1 MTLENK
7 TYPVSFLYDTDK
19 RIVFQ
24 NTWRNSYMAGEK
36 YAARKVYWADIVHQC
51 NQSGMIKNEWLRQH
65 DISSKSFYYWQKKL
79 RDEDFMISNEEETPS
94 LMTDNRF
101 VELSSDSIIPSV
113 SSKSVTI
120 HKSNISIDLDE
131 SVSDEF
137 LLRILKAMNHA

>member
-1 MTLENK
+1 
-7 TYPVSFLYDTDK
+7 
-19 RIVFQ
+19 
-24 NTWRNSYMAGEK
+24 MAGEK
-36 YAARKVYWADIVHQC
+36 YAARRGYWADIIHQC
-51 NQSGMIKNEWLRQH
+51 NQSGMIKNEWLKQH
-65 DISSKSFYYWQKKL
+65 NISSKSFYYWQKKL

-101 VELSSDSIIPSV
+101 VELSSDSITPSA

>member
-1 MTLENK
+1 
-7 TYPVSFLYDTDK
+7 
-19 RIVFQ
+19 
-24 NTWRNSYMAGEK
+24 MAGEK
-36 YAARKVYWADIVHQC
+36 YAARKVYWADIIRQC
-51 NQSGMIKNEWLRQH
+51 NQSGMIKIDWLRQH

-94 LMTDNRF
+94 VKTDNRF
-101 VELSSDSIIPSV
+101 VELSPDSITPFA

>member
-1 MTLENK
+1 
-7 TYPVSFLYDTDK
+7 
-19 RIVFQ
+19 
-24 NTWRNSYMAGEK
+24 MAGEK
-36 YAARKVYWADIVHQC
+36 YAARRGYWADIIHQC
-51 NQSGMIKNEWLRQH
+51 NQSGMVKIDWLRQH

-94 LMTDNRF
+94 VKTERRF
-101 VELSSDSIIPSV
+101 VELSSGSITPSA

-120 HKSNISIDLDE
+120 HKSDISIDLDE

>member
-1 MTLENK
+1 
-7 TYPVSFLYDTDK
+7 
-19 RIVFQ
+19 
-24 NTWRNSYMAGEK
+24 MAGEK
-36 YAARKVYWADIVHQC
+36 DAARKVYWADIIHQC
-51 NQSGMIKNEWLRQH
+51 NQSGMIKNEWLKQH

-94 LMTDNRF
+94 VMTDNRF

>member
-1 MTLENK
+1 
-7 TYPVSFLYDTDK
+7 
-19 RIVFQ
+19 
-24 NTWRNSYMAGEK
+24 MAGEK
-36 YAARKVYWADIVHQC
+36 YAARRGYWADIIHQC
-51 NQSGMIKNEWLRQH
+51 NKSGMIKKEWLRQH

-94 LMTDNRF
+94 VKTDNRF
-101 VELSSDSIIPSV
+101 VELSPDSIVTSA

>member
-1 MTLENK
+1 
-7 TYPVSFLYDTDK
+7 
-19 RIVFQ
+19 
-24 NTWRNSYMAGEK
+24 
-36 YAARKVYWADIVHQC
+36 
-51 NQSGMIKNEWLRQH
+51 
-65 DISSKSFYYWQKKL
+65 
-79 RDEDFMISNEEETPS
+79 MISNEEETPS

-137 LLRILKAMNHA
+137 LLRILKAMSHA

>member
-1 MTLENK
+1 
-7 TYPVSFLYDTDK
+7 
-19 RIVFQ
+19 
-24 NTWRNSYMAGEK
+24 MAGEK
-36 YAARKVYWADIVHQC
+36 DAARKVYWADIIHQC
-51 NQSGMIKNEWLRQH
+51 NQSGMIKNEWLKQH

-79 RDEDFMISNEEETPS
+79 RDEDPMISNEEETPS

-101 VELSSDSIIPSV
+101 VELSSNSITPSV